1 MTTYK
6 VLKGTNIQV
15 KSSDPT
21 YPIDGEVWYDS
32 TNNVL
37 KGNKGAPVAAWETTN
52 SLNNARYGLA
62 GAGTQDSALAF
73 GGNPPAT
80 PYGAEC
86 ESWNGT
92 NWTEVN
98 DLNQERQYLGGAGA
112 SNTSALAFGGNE
124 PPNS

>member
-37 KGNKGAPVAAWETTN
+37 KGNKGTPVAAWATTN
-52 SLNNARYGLA
+52 SMNTGRYGM
-62 GAGTQDSALAF
+62 GSAGTQDSALGF
-73 GGNPPAT
+73 GGNGPTVQTAVT
-80 PYGAEC
+80 

-98 DLNQERQYLGGAGA
+98 DGSDDTA
-112 SNTSALAFGGNE
+112 
-124 PPNS
+124 